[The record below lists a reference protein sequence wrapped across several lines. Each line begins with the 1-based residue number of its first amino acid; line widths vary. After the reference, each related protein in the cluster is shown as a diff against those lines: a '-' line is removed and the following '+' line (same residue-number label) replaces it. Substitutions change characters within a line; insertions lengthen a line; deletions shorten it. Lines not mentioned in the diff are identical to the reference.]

1 MVAFDGDTMVAH
13 GILELSERDNL
24 DLAWFGISVPP
35 DLRRRGYGTAMLRHL
50 EDEARAAGRTK
61 AGAYCWDGSPG
72 ADFAAAHG
80 YPKRFQSI
88 NRRQHLDE
96 VSLDKVRELYDAA
109 AAAAADYELVLVEGR
124 TPPEML
130 DSMVD
135 MVAAINDAPLDDLDI
150 EDEVFSAD
158 RIAAYETAQL
168 NAGLRLHRYLARHRA
183 TGELAGNTVVAVE
196 EERPHIGHQQDTSV
210 VASHRGHRLGLLLKT
225 AMLLHLADTEPQV
238 RTIDTFNAESN
249 DHMIAVNEDLGYR
262 WMGRGLGFQR
272 SLVD

>member
-1 MVAFDGDTMVAH
+1 MDIRPLDPDDLGTMKQVVDLENATEAH
-13 GILELSERDNL
+13 DAPWRHPMTLRI
-24 DLAWFGISVPP
+24 A
-35 DLRRRGYGTAMLRHL
+35 RRRDPLGLGPRAGPSRGGARRRHDGRPRHPGAQRARQPRPGLVRHL
-50 EDEARAAGRTK
+50 GPARPPPPRLRLRDAAPPGGR
-61 AGAYCWDGSPG
+61 GARGRPHQGRRRTRWDGSPG

-96 VSLDKVRELYDAA
+96 VSLDKVRALYDDA

-158 RIAAYETAQL
+158 RVAAYETAQL
-168 NAGLRLHRYLARHRA
+168 NAGPAAPPLPRA
-183 TGELAGNTVVAVE
+183 A
-196 EERPHIGHQQDTSV
+196 P
-210 VASHRGHRLGLLLKT
+210 GHR
-225 AMLLHLADTEPQV
+225 
-238 RTIDTFNAESN
+238 
-249 DHMIAVNEDLGYR
+249 
-262 WMGRGLGFQR
+262 
-272 SLVD
+272 